1 MTDLTIRAACPE
13 DAAQLLE
20 IYAPYVRETAISL
33 EYAVPSR
40 EEFASRIRATLA
52 RYPYLVAEREG
63 QPCGYTY
70 AGPFKTRA
78 SYGWS
83 VEASLYVLKSAH
95 GLGLGR
101 ALYEALE
108 ACLRE
113 QGFTNVNACI
123 ACPVVADEYLTR
135 NSIEF
140 HAHMGYRLVGEFTQC
155 ACKFGRWYDMAWME
169 KLLLPHTPNPAVP
182 RSFDDVREIVREKYG
197 IA

>member
-33 EYAVPSR
+33 EYAVPSL

-63 QPCGYTY
+63 KPYGYTY

-113 QGFTNVNACI
+113 QGFTNINACI

-169 KLLLPHTPNPAVP
+169 KLLLPHTPNPVPP

>member
-1 MTDLTIRAACPE
+1 MFARPLSRLNTLCPRAKNSHRASAPRSPAIRISSPSGRDSRAATPTPGRSKRG
-13 DAAQLLE
+13 L
-20 IYAPYVRETAISL
+20 I
-33 EYAVPSR
+33 
-40 EEFASRIRATLA
+40 
-52 RYPYLVAEREG
+52 
-63 QPCGYTY
+63 
-70 AGPFKTRA
+70 
-78 SYGWS
+78 
-83 VEASLYVLKSAH
+83 YVLRDAH

-140 HAHMGYRLVGEFTQC
+140 HAHMGYRLVGEFSQC

-169 KLLLPHTPNPAVP
+169 KLLLPHTPNPEMP

>member
-1 MTDLTIRAACPE
+1 MTDLTIRAPRVE
-13 DAAQLLE
+13 EAAQLLE

-63 QPCGYTY
+63 KPCGYTY

-169 KLLLPHTPNPAVP
+169 KLLLPHTPNPAP
-182 RSFDDVREIVREKYG
+182 AKSFDEVQEAVREKYG